1 MKKMYQ
7 KGGSLKPVPSDN
19 KGLAKL
25 PTEVRNKMGYMKKG
39 GEKLLSKMAQYG
51 SEITPGNKDAKPMIS
66 PEEVNKMQKD
76 YSKKAGSSMDFKPS
90 SMINADNKY
99 GQLTSAPRPAKK
111 QFGGTTGRRTYS
123 GKKK

>member
-1 MKKMYQ
+1 MYQ

-51 SEITPGNKDAKPMIS
+51 SEITPGNKDTKPMIS
-66 PEEVNKMQKD
+66 PAD
-76 YSKKAGSSMDFKPS
+76 KAYGQTTPAPRPT
-90 SMINADNKY
+90 SMINADNKF